1 VQFRLDNDSIAILIG
16 YAPLKYTLEVTKSE
30 LLNLKRTHADG
41 FNVRGRLMWSG
52 LSQGSSGGS
61 NSSSKL
67 TWLLKSACDPFLKA
81 AGETNHTPMGLREDR
96 AERASARAEQQLDGA
111 QRASVCL
118 CSTFHTTVVVSV
130 NACACVCDRQ
140 KEILQTRHWRARLK
154 QPKWILCCMLASLPG
169 TTANYLALVYHVFRG
184 GNLL

>member
-67 TWLLKSACDPFLKA
+67 T
-81 AGETNHTPMGLREDR
+81 
-96 AERASARAEQQLDGA
+96 
-111 QRASVCL
+111 
-118 CSTFHTTVVVSV
+118 
-130 NACACVCDRQ
+130 
-140 KEILQTRHWRARLK
+140 
-154 QPKWILCCMLASLPG
+154 
-169 TTANYLALVYHVFRG
+169 
-184 GNLL
+184 